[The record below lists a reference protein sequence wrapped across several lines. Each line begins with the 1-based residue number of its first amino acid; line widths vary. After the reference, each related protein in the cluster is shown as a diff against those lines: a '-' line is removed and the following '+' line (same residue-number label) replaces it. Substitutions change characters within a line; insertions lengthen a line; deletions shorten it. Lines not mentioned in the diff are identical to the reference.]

1 MALTIKLYVHGV
13 PMGQKIWGPKDGDV
27 SYIETFYGKTFRVSE
42 QMLVES
48 LSIGG
53 QTNCYYTYVC
63 GQNMFASDGRAGSY
77 IALTVRIN
85 AYYADLQNMY
95 NILNAAFTKVCVGQC
110 IKPQGEGYKF
120 CISDFSQV
128 DEQMQKLEKDIIGYI
143 GEFSNN
149 DDLASLSS
157 INTAVGN
164 GCAEINLLECDKST
178 AFATMKSNGRI
189 AVSALYPTK
198 QLAKVIAEKDA
209 QMKEVQERCLRDKQ
223 ALQEDANKK
232 YNQLQQQLTELQN
245 SVQHKLDVQ
254 RQDYEKKFA
263 EIKLQY
269 DCDETIKKLSAQLKQ
284 EKETLR
290 KSKISFDSL
299 QKDYDKVKAENERLR
314 NANMCGSM
322 NDTNNMGWNN
332 NSPKDDSIIG
342 KIKELLPFVNTFIL
356 LCLFVAMLC
365 TGALQRSDEPSTK
378 SENALNYTKETYDDT
393 DVAFAPNDSTKIDT
407 ISNDSNAKSNMEDSE
422 RKVDNPKTK
431 NKQ

>member
-110 IKPQGEGYKF
+110 VKPQGEGYKF

-263 EIKLQY
+263 EIKQRY
-269 DCDETIKKLSAQLKQ
+269 DCDDNIKKLSAQLKQ
-284 EKETLR
+284 EKESLRNCKMQLDSLR
-290 KSKISFDSL
+290 KDC
-299 QKDYDKVKAENERLR
+299 DKVKAENERLR
-314 NANMCGSM
+314 NANMGGGM
-322 NDTNNMGWNN
+322 NDANNMRWDNY
-332 NSPKDDSIIG
+332 SQKDDSFIR
-342 KIKELLPFVNTFIL
+342 KIKELLPFANTFIL

-365 TGALQRSDEPSTK
+365 TGALQCSDEPSTK
-378 SENALNYTKETYDDT
+378 SENALNYIEETYDDT
-393 DVAFAPNDSTKIDT
+393 DVAFAPNDSTKIGT

-431 NKQ
+431 NEQ

>member
-13 PMGQKIWGPKDGDV
+13 PMGQKIWGPKDDV
-27 SYIETFYGKTFRVSE
+27 IKYIESFYGKPFPVAQ
-42 QMLVES
+42 QMIVEA
-48 LSIGG
+48 LTIGG
-53 QTNCYYTYVC
+53 QTNCYYTFAC
-63 GQNMFASDGRAGSY
+63 GQNVFASDGRAGSY

-110 IKPQGEGYKF
+110 VKPQGEGYKF

-290 KSKISFDSL
+290 TL

-342 KIKELLPFVNTFIL
+342 KIKELIPFANTFIL

-365 TGALQRSDEPSTK
+365 TGALQCSDEPSTK
-378 SENALNYTKETYDDT
+378 SENALNYIEETYDDT
-393 DVAFAPNDSTKIDT
+393 DVASAPNDSTKIDT
-407 ISNDSNAKSNMEDSE
+407 MSNDSNAKSNMEDSE

-431 NKQ
+431 NEQ